1 MKLSVVIPHVNE
13 VDEANATIRSIRE
26 TAGNSVEIV
35 VVDDASANRP
45 TIFGADKVIFNKERC
60 GTGPSRHIGAEAATG
75 THILITD
82 CHMRFSD
89 RWYDEYFIAES
100 SEYHPRGHIFCGSC
114 IQLDDNNTDLN
125 KARGSYHGATFNFF
139 GSDKVKPQYNQI
151 FEGVWEP
158 KKEGYAYEIP
168 CAMGACYFVNRDFYL
183 ELSPHRYLRSWGV
196 EEQALS
202 LKTYLAGG
210 LVYQV
215 NSIRIGHKF
224 RNNPKKLPFPLRVK
238 DIIYNKLFVIFTCLP
253 EEYANALMKK
263 FPRDTDFN
271 LAYQAIRENWS
282 LIATEQARNR
292 NLFNTSFESL
302 LNRWGLQC
310 PHGL

>member
-1 MKLSVVIPHVNE
+1 MKLSVVFPHVNE
-13 VDEANATIRSIRE
+13 IDEANATIRSIRE

-82 CHMRFSD
+82 CHMRFKPD
-89 RWYDEYFIAES
+89 WLERFTEATRLDILGNNVY
-100 SEYHPRGHIFCGSC
+100 CGTC
-114 IQLDDNNTDLN
+114 IQLDDDNMDLK
-125 KARGSYHGATFNFF
+125 KANGSYHGATFNFF
-139 GSDKVKPQYNQI
+139 GHDKRKPGIIQI
-151 FEGVWEP
+151 LESVWLNKKDEP
-158 KKEGYAYEIP
+158 CYETP
-168 CAMGACYFVNRDFYL
+168 SLMGACYFMRRDWYL
-183 ELSPHRYLRSWGV
+183 NLAPHRYLRIWGS
-196 EEQALS
+196 EETALA
-202 LKTYLAGG
+202 LKTWLSGG
-210 LVYQV
+210 AVYQV

-224 RNNPKKLPFPLRVK
+224 RKNPKKLPFSLRVK
-238 DIIYNKLFVIFTCLP
+238 DVIYNKLFIAFTCLP